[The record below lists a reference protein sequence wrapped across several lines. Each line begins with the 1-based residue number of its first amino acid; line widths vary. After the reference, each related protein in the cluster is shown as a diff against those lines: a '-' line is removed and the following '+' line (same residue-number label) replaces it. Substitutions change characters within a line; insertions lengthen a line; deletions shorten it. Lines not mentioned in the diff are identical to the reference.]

1 MPLVTALLMG
11 LLAFLGEALTRWLV
25 SLGAGFVVYQGAD
38 LMMQELISRTQ
49 SLWAGIPS
57 HMLQILAIAGVNEA
71 LSIGLSGVAFHMTMN
86 FVNRKVL
93 SFRSAS
99 T

>member
-1 MPLVTALLMG
+1 MPIVAALLMG
-11 LLAFLGEALTRWLV
+11 LLAFLGEALTRWLL
-25 SLGAGFVVYQGAD
+25 SLGAGFIVYQGAD
-38 LMMQELISRTQ
+38 FMMQQLITRTQ

-57 HMLQILAIAGVNEA
+57 HMLQILSIAGINEA

-86 FVNRKVL
+86 FVNQKVMG
-93 SFRSAS
+93 FRSAS